1 MNYLYMTCKDC
12 SEEAIKEEIFK
23 RYGLKICNDSLY
35 DANSKQKI
43 FFDNLDEAK
52 QAVKTE
58 SATKQAY
65 ERLMNLSEGKD
76 TKRIRLKTVINELET
91 LVADYC
97 NYEDDLAADS
107 LMGLLWT
114 DDNYEVRFEQEV
126 QNLEDKNVLFRTRK
140 LEYLWE
146 KCKDHVVAQKNY
158 PYASMRKYPQEHI
171 PGGCVEFHKVMMN
184 PEHII
189 TFDFPKKVQSS
200 TNVGKYTFP
209 KMDAIYQKLQDSSI
223 ENILLLERTVGTGTA
238 NLFYSK
244 FKDIKQT
251 DDLEKIA
258 VFIEKCMD
266 IEPIFIR
273 KAVIN
278 ILGDYLMDA
287 KGIVD
292 ELIPI
297 VEDLLDVTIFVIG
310 KLYNAMFEYIWG
322 LYYLAYRDSDNE
334 NNDIL
339 LLLRGRAYQG
349 WFRYYEDWN
358 IYQEFLEEYKMYDW
372 RAKKRVEEFFAE
384 IKEEDAGRLTFIEK
398 LSAVNI
404 KCANG
409 KVASFYA
416 RKPIKRMGEKIRDR
430 AEKELAQELAAP
442 LPIEDMRKLL
452 YEKEEAV
459 FKDIWDAEKERFNNM
474 SYSYPKSKTTKITM
488 YAYIQ
493 IQVIQKIQAAKSMGR
508 R

>member
-1 MNYLYMTCKDC
+1 MTCKDC
-12 SEEAIKEEIFK
+12 GREVIKENILK
-23 RYGLKICNDSLY
+23 RYGLKIYNDSLY
-35 DANSKQKI
+35 DANFEQK
-43 FFDNLDEAK
+43 FFLENLDEAK
-52 QAVKTE
+52 QAVKINL
-58 SATKQAY
+58 ATKQAY
-65 ERLMNLSEGKD
+65 KRLMNLSEGRDK
-76 TKRIRLKTVINELET
+76 KQIRLKTVINEIEMIVT
-91 LVADYC
+91 DYY

-107 LMGLLWT
+107 LMGLLWA
-114 DDNYEVRFEQEV
+114 DEDYEVSFEQEV

-140 LEYLWE
+140 LEYLWG
-146 KCKDHVVAQKNY
+146 KCKKYVVAQRNY
-158 PYASMRKYPQEHI
+158 PYASMRKYPQERI
-171 PGGCVEFHKVMMN
+171 PGGCVDFHKVMMN

-189 TFDFPKKVQSS
+189 TFDFPKKIQGG

-223 ENILLLERTVGTGTA
+223 ENILLLERSVGVGTA
-238 NLFYSK
+238 NLLYSK
-244 FKDIKQT
+244 FKDINHT

-287 KGIVD
+287 KGVAD
-292 ELIPI
+292 ELIPV

-334 NNDIL
+334 KNDIL
-339 LLLRGRAYQG
+339 HLLRGRVYQS

-384 IKEEDAGRLTFIEK
+384 INEEDVGRLTFIEK
-398 LSAVNI
+398 LSVVNV

-409 KVASFYA
+409 QVASFYV
-416 RKPIKRMGEKIRDR
+416 RKPIKRMGEKIRAR
-430 AEKELAQELAAP
+430 AVKELAQDLVEP
-442 LPIEDMRKLL
+442 LPIESMRKLL
-452 YEKEEAV
+452 YEKEQAV
-459 FKDIWDAEKERFNNM
+459 FRDIWDAEKERFNNM
-474 SYSYPKSKTTKITM
+474 AYSYPKSKTTKITM

-493 IQVIQKIQAAKSMGR
+493 IQVIQKIQAVKFMECR
-508 R
+508 